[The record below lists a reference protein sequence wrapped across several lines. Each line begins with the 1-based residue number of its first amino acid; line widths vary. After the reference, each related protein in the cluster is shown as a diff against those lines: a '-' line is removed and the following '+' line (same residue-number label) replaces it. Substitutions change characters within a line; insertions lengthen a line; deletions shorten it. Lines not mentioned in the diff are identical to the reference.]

1 MYVEH
6 KNTIRDG
13 RSTAYKLLT
22 LLTLYRL
29 LALPTLFILL
39 KLLYTAKTL
48 ACMPALACMPI
59 LLGKV
64 LLEWADAILSKKSY
78 GVDRWNGYPLDC
90 FDY

>member
-1 MYVEH
+1 MAAIPGARSGAAMYVEH

-29 LALPTLFILL
+29 LALPTLFVLL

-48 ACMPALACMPI
+48 ACMPI
-59 LLGKV
+59 YIVREG
-64 LLEWADAILSKKSY
+64 
-78 GVDRWNGYPLDC
+78 
-90 FDY
+90 

>member
-1 MYVEH
+1 MAAIPGARSGAAMYVEH

-39 KLLYTAKTL
+39 KLDCKTFTTQTFTT
-48 ACMPALACMPI
+48 PDVHHPRRSPPP
-59 LLGKV
+59 V
-64 LLEWADAILSKKSY
+64 
-78 GVDRWNGYPLDC
+78 
-90 FDY
+90 

>member
-1 MYVEH
+1 MAAIPGARSGAAMYVEH

-39 KLLYTAKTL
+39 KLLKH
-48 ACMPALACMPI
+48 
-59 LLGKV
+59 
-64 LLEWADAILSKKSY
+64 
-78 GVDRWNGYPLDC
+78 
-90 FDY
+90 

>member
-48 ACMPALACMPI
+48 ACMHI

-64 LLEWADAILSKKSY
+64 LLEWADAILSEISY
-78 GVDRWNGYPLDC
+78 GVDRWNGLPLDC